1 MRTVTVEGRSI
12 TYPDKLVFAFNP
24 NVIIVSGSE
33 METFI
38 ITGIGKSYS
47 DTRAEYNGKI
57 SIDLS
62 RYMQM
67 FVDKNIRSAD
77 VNVEVA
83 GQILDFTVLWGAIN
97 IGEKFNA
104 SRTITWYRNF
114 PFTLNMYIPEGG
126 TTSWRYEDT
135 KYSDKTFG
143 TGLVEINPNLLFGSN
158 KNVYLRMLGGELS
171 GVFELTF
178 DYTFLNI
185 DDNSF
190 ILKLEANECSEG
202 VYLRWIDRHGFV
214 QYRLFGKGVIS
225 DKSSDEG
232 EELETEYTNDYP
244 FYGVKVYQGKTMERS
259 VKLGA
264 ALCDKEEYDRLR
276 TLNSSASVDL
286 YVNGKWIP
294 VRING
299 GTVKDEGSDLQDYE
313 CEMLLPDIISQSL

>member
-47 DTRAEYNGKI
+47 DTRAAYNGKI
-57 SIDLS
+57 RIDLS
-62 RYMQM
+62 CYLQM
-67 FVDKNIRSAD
+67 FVDKDIRSAD

-97 IGEKFNA
+97 IREKFNA
-104 SRTITWYRNF
+104 SRTIPWYRNF
-114 PFTLNMYIPEGG
+114 PFTLNMYIPESG

-158 KNVYLRMLGGELS
+158 KNVYLRMLGGRMS
-171 GVFELTF
+171 GVFEYTF
-178 DYTFLNI
+178 DYTFMNI
-185 DDNSF
+185 DDNSS
-190 ILKLEANECSEG
+190 IVKLEPEECSEG
-202 VYLRWIDRHGFV
+202 VYLRWIDRHGFR
-214 QYRLFGKGVIS
+214 QYRLFVKGEIS
-225 DKSSDEG
+225 DNSNIEG
-232 EELETEYTNDYP
+232 EELEMEYMDDISY
-244 FYGVKVYQGKTMERS
+244 YGIKIYQGKIIERS

-264 ALCDKEEYDRLR
+264 PNVSKEEFERLKM
-276 TLNSSASVDL
+276 LDSSAWVEL
-286 YVNGKWIP
+286 YVNSKWLP
-294 VRING
+294 VRIKTS
-299 GTVKDEGSDLQDYE
+299 TVKTDETHLPDYE
-313 CEMLLPDIISQSL
+313 CEMLLPDIISQCL